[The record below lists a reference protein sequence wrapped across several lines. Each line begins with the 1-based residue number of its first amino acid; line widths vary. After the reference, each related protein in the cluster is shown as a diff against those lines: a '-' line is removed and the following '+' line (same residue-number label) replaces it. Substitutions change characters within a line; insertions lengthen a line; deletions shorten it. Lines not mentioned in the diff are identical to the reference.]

1 MGMNG
6 KMKVVA
12 TLATAGVLVVA
23 PVTAQLEGGIPSI
36 QAGSAKVS
44 AATINVL
51 KDSKLAPV
59 YENGKLKL
67 TLTGQQ
73 LAQIGLISTYYTYFA
88 LPDELAS
95 LLNNPNIRANTTL
108 DYDIPTLAIGPIGL
122 PSNKG
127 TLTGDQLKVDQ
138 EHQAIGGN
146 ISHGLASIGIGATN
160 TYTLTINLAN
170 LGVSA
175 LPPSNDG
182 TLEFAAMSSDQVLD
196 INLLGNPEAAQ
207 TTLATG
213 LPDSVK
219 PVIDAQDVTLYIGD
233 EYDPKQGV
241 TATDDRDGDVTNLIQ
256 VTANDVDT
264 SQAGTYHVTYSV
276 KDTAGNVATK
286 TITVTVAE
294 EDFANY
300 QVGNVTGVNPI
311 LPGATTIEGQTD
323 YNFYSK
329 IPEGTDIYAEAVF
342 INDRG
347 FSQTVGRSEIKY
359 GIGTF
364 KINANAGVNLAA
376 GNKVLVYLLA
386 INGDNWKKGPIF
398 TTFVSED
405 SSVSK

>member
-73 LAQIGLISTYYTYFA
+73 LAQVGLISTYYTYFA

-182 TLEFAAMSSDQVLD
+182 TLEFAAMSSDRVLD

-219 PVIDAQDVTLYIGD
+219 PVIDAQDVTLYVGD

-311 LPGATTIEGQTD
+311 MPGATTIEGQTD

-329 IPEGTDIYAEAVF
+329 IPEGTNIYAEAVF

-364 KINANAGVNLAA
+364 EINANTGVNLAA

-386 INGDNWKKGPIF
+386 INGDDWKKGPIF
-398 TTFVSED
+398 RTFVSAD

>member
-73 LAQIGLISTYYTYFA
+73 LAQVGLISTYYTYFA

-182 TLEFAAMSSDQVLD
+182 TLEFAAMSSDRVLD

-219 PVIDAQDVTLYIGD
+219 PVIDAQDVTLYVGD

-300 QVGNVTGVNPI
+300 QVGNVTAVNQI

>member
-1 MGMNG
+1 MVMNG

-73 LAQIGLISTYYTYFA
+73 LAQVGLISTYYTYFA

-138 EHQAIGGN
+138 EHQVIGGN

-175 LPPSNDG
+175 LPPSSDG
-182 TLEFAAMSSDQVLD
+182 TLEFAAMSSDRVLD

-219 PVIDAQDVTLYIGD
+219 PVIDAQDVTLYVGD

-386 INGDNWKKGPIF
+386 INGDNQKKGPIF
-398 TTFVSED
+398 TTFVSAD